1 RRRAGCRSTK
11 RSATSQ
17 AQSEAV
23 QGERRTFNKS
33 RKRDTAARSRD
44 TRCARGGKRDAEV
57 PMIKDLCSRRLLA
70 RRLRIAIMA
79 HHGGDERALAEN
91 RLAGGTSKN
100 SMSVQTNARD
110 SG

>member
-1 RRRAGCRSTK
+1 
-11 RSATSQ
+11 
-17 AQSEAV
+17 
-23 QGERRTFNKS
+23 
-33 RKRDTAARSRD
+33 
-44 TRCARGGKRDAEV
+44 
-57 PMIKDLCSRRLLA
+57 MIKDLCSRRLLA